1 MSEAVKA
8 SLRQRAA
15 KEARDF
21 LVVFAYVWFLLAIM
35 SLHKSIVLSD
45 AHIVQHQSF
54 TFLKA
59 LAFAKILFVAERW
72 RFGEMFGDRPLI
84 WPVLFKSSSF
94 AVLLLFMDIAE
105 KATIDRLWPSMA
117 ARPGDDFAPISVQ
130 MVVSAGVVTF
140 AALIP
145 FFGLRE
151 LGKAVGER
159 PLRELFFQRRLKFVP
174 APDETGQ
181 EPREMP
187 LESAE
192 HASVTQSPDQ
202 FSRSSP
208 AKADS
213 ASSDRAKIP
222 D

>member
-21 LVVFAYVWFLLAIM
+21 LVVFVYVWFLLAIF

-45 AHIVQHQSF
+45 AHVVQHQGL

-59 LAFAKILFVAERW
+59 LALAKIMFVAERW
-72 RFGEMFGDRPLI
+72 RFGEIFGDRPLI
-84 WPVLFKSSSF
+84 WPVLFKSTVF
-94 AVLLLFMDIAE
+94 AALLLVMDISEQALVE
-105 KATIDRLWPSMA
+105 RVWPSMA
-117 ARPGDDFAPISVQ
+117 ARSGDDLAVDGAQ
-130 MVVSAGVVTF
+130 MAISAGLVTF

-151 LGKAVGER
+151 LGKAVGEK
-159 PLRELFFQRRLKFVP
+159 PLRELFFEKRLKFLPVPEEAEAEPRATLLGDPEGAAFTESQDQFFRP
-174 APDETGQ
+174 APS
-181 EPREMP
+181 R
-187 LESAE
+187 AE
-192 HASVTQSPDQ
+192 
-202 FSRSSP
+202 
-208 AKADS
+208 S
-213 ASSDRAKIP
+213 ASSGREEIP